1 MKHRFGFS
9 VLIATLVLALAGCA
23 STNLGGSWTAPEVGA
38 LKFEKVV
45 VIAAT
50 PDHILRREAEQAM
63 RSNLGGVPVVMSFT
77 LMPDEKTL
85 KDREQVI
92 AAVQESGADGAI
104 VMRPL
109 FNMAEAAYL
118 PDRGGPEPYRDM
130 WDYYSSDWGLSAF
143 YQGTVVVDT
152 IVGIETNVYE
162 VGSAKLLWS
171 GVTTTKNPDNVAA
184 LVNEVVQTVRAEL
197 RKQKLIP

>member
-1 MKHRFGFS
+1 ME
-9 VLIATLVLALAGCA
+9 
-23 STNLGGSWTAPEVGA
+23 GSWTAPEVGA

-50 PDHILRREAEQAM
+50 PDRLLRREAEQAM
-63 RSNLGGVPVVMSFT
+63 RTNLESVAVAMSFE

-85 KDREQVI
+85 KDRDQVI
-92 AAVQESGADGAI
+92 AVVQGSEADGAI

-109 FNMAEAAYL
+109 FNLAEAAYL

-143 YQGTVVVDT
+143 YQDTGTVVVDT
-152 IVGIETNVYE
+152 FVGIETSVYE
-162 VGSAKLLWS
+162 VGSAKLLWR
-171 GVTTTKNPDNVAA
+171 GVTSTKNPEDAA
-184 LVNEVVQTVRAEL
+184 TLVNQIAQTVRTEL
-197 RKQKLIP
+197 RKQKLIQ